1 MPRKAKYTR
10 EEIVQIALDFVAA
23 RGMEAL
29 NARNLA
35 AALGTST
42 RPLFTAF
49 KNMGELVEEIHF
61 AAMKRFVEYAK
72 KTGEDTPAFKS
83 VGMQMI
89 LFAAEQPKLF
99 QMLFMSEEGLQIRA
113 GELSSDDGGGS
124 FDDMFNGLGET
135 SRLCMEYIMR
145 DYGLNEREAQLLF
158 RNTWLFTFGICA
170 LIANGVCSYDEK
182 EVSQMLSTEFRS
194 VMGLILSGKAFEEQ
208 KYQKELSPQEFK
220 ERFRT

>member
-1 MPRKAKYTR
+1 MPPKAKYTR

-49 KNMGELVEEIHF
+49 KNMGELIEEIHF
-61 AAMKRFVEYAK
+61 AAMKRFEEYAK

-99 QMLFMSEEGLQIRA
+99 QMLFMSEEGTQIRA
-113 GELSSDDGGGS
+113 WDSSAPAGS
-124 FDDMFNGLGET
+124 FEEMFDGLGKT
-135 SRLCMEYIMR
+135 RRLCMEYIMR
-145 DYGLNEREAQLLF
+145 DYGLNENEARLLF
-158 RNTWLFTFGICA
+158 RSTWLFTFGICA
-170 LIANGVCSYDEK
+170 LIASGVCSYDEK

-194 VMGLILSGKAFEEQ
+194 VMGLILSGKAFEEL

-220 ERFRT
+220 EQFGK